1 MPNIAMHGFHAH
13 TLTCLLLW
21 LILLNSSV
29 AVITQ
34 LEDGEVM
41 NDAKTVV
48 LEMVC

>member
-1 MPNIAMHGFHAH
+1 MFGI
-13 TLTCLLLW
+13 LCLLLW